1 MVLPPGEGQAIGS
14 GLGQPRPDGGGSPS
28 VPGTQGR
35 RVLIVDD
42 EPTLADILS
51 EHLTERGYATQ
62 TAVHGADA
70 IMIASH
76 HPPDVIL
83 LDIMMPGIDGVTV
96 LRRMLA
102 LNPSV
107 PVIMV
112 TGNGDETVARDALR
126 SGAFDY
132 ITKPVDFDRLDEVV
146 SMAVLGPPLAPP
158 SIGSI

>member
-1 MVLPPGEGQAIGS
+1 
-14 GLGQPRPDGGGSPS
+14 
-28 VPGTQGR
+28 
-35 RVLIVDD
+35 
-42 EPTLADILS
+42 
-51 EHLTERGYATQ
+51 
-62 TAVHGADA
+62 
-70 IMIASH
+70 
-76 HPPDVIL
+76 
-83 LDIMMPGIDGVTV
+83 
-96 LRRMLA
+96 MLA